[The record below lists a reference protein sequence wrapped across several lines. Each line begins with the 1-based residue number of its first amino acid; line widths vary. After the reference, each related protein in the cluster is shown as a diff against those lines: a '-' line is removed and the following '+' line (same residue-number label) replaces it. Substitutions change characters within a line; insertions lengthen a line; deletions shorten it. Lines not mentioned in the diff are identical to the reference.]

1 MGSRAILQLLPPH
14 PLHPKGPCQRK
25 ELQRTEGTGGK
36 AGDAVRKTSREISY
50 EHEGRCVCEAFS
62 EGCKGSWSVSYVKY
76 VVRPR
81 SEMSRDECGGQQH
94 GV

>member
-1 MGSRAILQLLPPH
+1 M
-14 PLHPKGPCQRK
+14 
-25 ELQRTEGTGGK
+25 
-36 AGDAVRKTSREISY
+36 RKTSREISY